1 MRDSFILYTDIVTH
15 VSRLNMDQRGVLF
28 TAILMYERGE
38 RLPEMDDVTEM
49 CFSFIQAS
57 LDREAKKYDAKVEK
71 RREAANAR
79 WMQEHANDANASDAL
94 QTDANDAVPVP
105 LPDPSPFPLP
115 DPAPSP
121 EPELYRQRE
130 DRERASECNVTD
142 RQRNVTGPRR
152 NKRPAEQH
160 SYDWKTIEEELLR
173 RQREGLGT

>member
-38 RLPEMDDVTEM
+38 RLPEMDGVTEM

-105 LPDPSPFPLP
+105 LPDPFPLP
-115 DPAPSP
+115 VPAPSP
-121 EPELYRQRE
+121 DPELYRQRE
-130 DRERASECNVTD
+130 DKEMASECNVTD

-160 SYDWKTIEEELLR
+160 DYDFQKIEADLIK